1 MTTGA
6 PNILLVMS
14 DQHRADM
21 MGCAGDASALTP
33 SLDGLA
39 AEGVRF
45 SRVSC
50 QGPLCMPAR
59 ASFMTERYVR
69 DHGVYTNSSEIAPD
83 SPTYAWAL
91 REAGYHTALLG
102 KAHLYLDEQLTVP
115 HMDDMAG
122 RLEALG
128 FAEVFETGD
137 KFVGKIPTRYT
148 DYLAGR
154 GLLDAYKKHI
164 ADRSYQGENEDGQNA
179 TKCVPMWDSTPTP
192 IPLESYVDAW
202 HGQQAVEWI
211 ERYDRREP
219 FFLFVGFPGPHDPWD
234 APAEAVQRYRGVDIS
249 MPSLDA
255 ATDDR
260 GDGALRRSLELV
272 PVALRL
278 RDDDRRRHPGHAARR
293 TPPTSR
299 SSTRRS
305 ATWSRRWSAG
315 GCWTTPGSST
325 PATTARWAAITG

>member
-1 MTTGA
+1 MIAFGSTHTNIRSDGKGDSMATGA

-33 SLDGLA
+33 SLDALA
-39 AEGVRF
+39 AEGVRY

-179 TKCVPMWDSTPTP
+179 TKCVPDVGFHTHAHPP
-192 IPLESYVDAW
+192 GVLRRRLARPA
-202 HGQQAVEWI
+202 GREWI
-211 ERYDRREP
+211 ERYDRPEP

-249 MPSLDA
+249 MPS
-255 ATDDR
+255 
-260 GDGALRRSLELV
+260 
-272 PVALRL
+272 
-278 RDDDRRRHPGHAARR
+278 
-293 TPPTSR
+293 
-299 SSTRRS
+299 
-305 ATWSRRWSAG
+305 
-315 GCWTTPGSST
+315 ST
-325 PATTARWAAITG
+325 PATRRSRARVATARC

>member
-1 MTTGA
+1 
-6 PNILLVMS
+6 
-14 DQHRADM
+14 
-21 MGCAGDASALTP
+21 
-33 SLDGLA
+33 
-39 AEGVRF
+39 
-45 SRVSC
+45 
-50 QGPLCMPAR
+50 
-59 ASFMTERYVR
+59 
-69 DHGVYTNSSEIAPD
+69 
-83 SPTYAWAL
+83 
-91 REAGYHTALLG
+91 
-102 KAHLYLDEQLTVP
+102 
-115 HMDDMAG
+115 MDDMAG

-211 ERYDRREP
+211 ERYERTEP

-249 MPSLDA
+249 MPSSTRRPTIEGTGRYGALLNSFLWLSDSETM
-255 ATDDR
+255 TDDAIR
-260 GDGALRRSLELV
+260 GMRRV
-272 PVALRL
+272 V
-278 RDDDRRRHPGHAARR
+278 RRRHLGHRPR
-293 TPPTSR
+293 GR
-299 SSTRRS
+299 
-305 ATWSRRWSAG
+305 
-315 GCWTTPGSST
+315 
-325 PATTARWAAITG
+325 